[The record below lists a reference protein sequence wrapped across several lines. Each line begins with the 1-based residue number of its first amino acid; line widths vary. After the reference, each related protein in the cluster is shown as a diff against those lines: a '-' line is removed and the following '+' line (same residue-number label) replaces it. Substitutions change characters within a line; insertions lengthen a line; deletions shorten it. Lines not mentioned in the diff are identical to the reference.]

1 MKNLFCLLIVLLS
14 LKSFAQAGPP
24 PVAYPTEENKILIDR
39 LTETAGLKK
48 YIYNYC
54 TNRINLVSRLEKWD
68 ENKKNEIIKSIH
80 LEKMDDAI
88 YNSFSNYTKEELETL
103 IESFSKLRSNK
114 KSDIIPMPLIL
125 QVRMEGFSKSLIK
138 GDYLYLNEKK

>member
-1 MKNLFCLLIVLLS
+1 MKKLFYLFIFLLS
-14 LKSFAQAGPP
+14 LNSFAQVGPP
-24 PVAYPTEENKILIDR
+24 PPSYPTEENKILIDK
-39 LTETAGLKK
+39 LVETVNLKG

-54 TNRINLVSRLEKWD
+54 IDRIDLAARLEKWD

-80 LEKMDDAI
+80 LEEMDNAI
-88 YNSFSNYTKEELETL
+88 YNSFSNYTKDELQIL
-103 IESFSKLRSNK
+103 IDSFNKLEAKRK
-114 KSDIIPMPLIL
+114 LDIIPMPLIL

>member
-1 MKNLFCLLIVLLS
+1 MKKLFYISIFLFS
-14 LKSFAQAGPP
+14 LQSFAQAGPP
-24 PVAYPTEENKILIDR
+24 PVGYPTEENKILIDK
-39 LTETAGLKK
+39 LMETTELKR

-54 TNRINLVSRLEKWD
+54 IDRINLASRLEKWD

-80 LEKMDDAI
+80 LEKMDDAV
-88 YNSFSNYTKEELETL
+88 YNSFSNYTKEELQLL
-103 IESFSKLRSNK
+103 IDSFNKLSKR
-114 KSDIIPMPLIL
+114 KSGIFPMPSIL

>member
-1 MKNLFCLLIVLLS
+1 MKKISYLITLLIS
-14 LKSFAQAGPP
+14 LYSFAQAGPP
-24 PVAYPTEENKILIDR
+24 PPSYPSDQNKILIDN
-39 LTETAGLKK
+39 LIETVNLRK
-48 YIYNYC
+48 YIYEYC
-54 TNRINLVSRLEKWD
+54 IDRINLASRLEKWD

-88 YNSFSNYTKEELETL
+88 YNSFSNYTKEELKLLNET
-103 IESFSKLRSNK
+103 FSKLESKR
-114 KSDIIPMPLIL
+114 KSKIIPMPQIL

>member
-1 MKNLFCLLIVLLS
+1 MKKLFYISIFLFS
-14 LKSFAQAGPP
+14 LHAFAQAGPP
-24 PVAYPTEENKILIDR
+24 PVAYPTEENKILINK
-39 LTETAGLKK
+39 LIETTELKK

-54 TNRINLVSRLEKWD
+54 IDRINLASRLEKWD

-88 YNSFSNYTKEELETL
+88 DNSFSNYTKEELQLL
-103 IESFSKLRSNK
+103 IDSFNKLSKR
-114 KSDIIPMPLIL
+114 KSEIIPMPSIL
-125 QVRMEGFSKSLIK
+125 QLRMEGFSKSLIK